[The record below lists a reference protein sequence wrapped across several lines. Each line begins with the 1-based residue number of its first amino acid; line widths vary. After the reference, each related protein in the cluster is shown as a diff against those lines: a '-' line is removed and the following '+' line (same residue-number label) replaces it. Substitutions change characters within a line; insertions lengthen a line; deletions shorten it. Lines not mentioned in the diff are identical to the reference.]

1 MRAALL
7 QLVAADAS
15 GAKTMLSSCVQL
27 SHGASDLHTQVSA
40 LSLMQQQLAAG
51 PNEEEAAKNR
61 NYVARKEEE
70 LSARIQDAESNGQQH
85 RTVLSWGL

>member
-1 MRAALL
+1 
-7 QLVAADAS
+7 
-15 GAKTMLSSCVQL
+15 
-27 SHGASDLHTQVSA
+27 
-40 LSLMQQQLAAG
+40 MQQQLAAG

-70 LSARIQDAESNGQQH
+70 LSVRIQDAESNGQQH